1 MLRLLN
7 NGRDDELTDVRR
19 LGMTEK
25 QEEIFHRFLKAPYG
39 LVLVTGPTGS
49 GKTTTLYAALNQL
62 VRQKINVVTV
72 EDPVERSIAGAAQV
86 QVNMKAGLTFAA
98 ALRSILRQDPDVI
111 MIGEMRD
118 DETVAIGV
126 RAAITGHLVFS
137 TLHTNDCASSVA
149 RLLDMGV
156 VPYMAAAALTGVIAQ
171 RLVKK
176 LCPHCR
182 ESYQPGEAEREALA
196 AVSQAPVTALFRPV
210 GCARCNGTG
219 YIGRRAIYEFM
230 ELDEQMRGMILR
242 GAPPQKIRKALR
254 ACGNMSLRDQ
264 AARMVLDGETSMEE
278 LEKIIYSAE

>member
-1 MLRLLN
+1 
-7 NGRDDELTDVRR
+7 
-19 LGMTEK
+19 MTEK
-25 QEEIFHRFLKAPYG
+25 QEEIFNRFLKAPYG
-39 LVLVTGPTGS
+39 LILVTGPTGS
-49 GKTTTLYAALNQL
+49 GKTTTLYAALNRL
-62 VRQKINVVTV
+62 ARQKINVVTV
-72 EDPVERSIAGAAQV
+72 EDPVERSVPGAAQV
-86 QVNMKAGLTFAA
+86 QVNMKAGLTFAT

-118 DETVAIGV
+118 GETASIGV

-176 LCPHCR
+176 LCPFCR
-182 ESYQPGEAEREALA
+182 QEYRPGEAEREALA
-196 AVSQAPVTALFRPV
+196 AVSQAPATTLFKPV

-230 ELDEQMRGMILR
+230 ELDEKMKSMILR
-242 GAPPQKIRKALR
+242 GASPQKLRRVLR
-254 ACGNMSLRDQ
+254 AGGNMSLRDQ
-264 AARMVLDGETSMEE
+264 AARMVVDGETSMEE